1 MRVGLIKNLVFD
13 LGGVIINLDM
23 SLSFQQFAK
32 LGDISLE
39 QMNVMAE
46 SDPLFNNYEK
56 GLVTSEQFRKGVC
69 ELLERDITDVQ
80 IDAAWNAML
89 LDIPLERMQFIERL
103 KPHYKILVLSNTN
116 EIHIMEFNKIVE
128 NVYGVK
134 NYHALF
140 ENIYYSH
147 LVNMRKPDADI
158 YNFILQENNMKATET
173 LYMEDN
179 HDNIAS
185 SKKLGFMTYEV
196 PTNHLDLNFL
206 ENELL

>member
-1 MRVGLIKNLVFD
+1 MTEGLIKNLIFD
-13 LGGVIINLDM
+13 LGGVIINLDV

-39 QMNVMAE
+39 QMNRMAE

-56 GLVTSEQFRKGVC
+56 GLITSEQFRKGIC
-69 ELLERDITDVQ
+69 ELLERDITDDK

-89 LDIPLERMQFIERL
+89 LDIPLERLKFLEQL
-103 KPHYKILVLSNTN
+103 KPHYSMFVLSNTN
-116 EIHIMEFNKIVE
+116 EIHITALNIIME
-128 NVYGVK
+128 NVYGVTK
-134 NYHALF
+134 YHSLF

-147 LVNMRKPDADI
+147 LVNMRKPDAEI
-158 YNFILQENNMKATET
+158 YDFVLQENNMKAGET
-173 LYMEDN
+173 LYLEDN
-179 HDNIAS
+179 HDNIES

-196 PTNHLDLNFL
+196 PVNLLDLNFL